1 MLFSDTYKMPKANG
15 EGLFKDRGSK
25 FLGFAFPINHEDEA
39 KQLIQQLRKEHF
51 SAAHHCYAY
60 VLGFDQSFQKSND
73 DREPSNTAGKP
84 ILRSILAKELTNTL
98 VVVVRY
104 FGGKLLGVPGLIQA
118 YGEAAADALN
128 NTPVV
133 EKIITEKHEIRMD
146 PVAENEAFKLVK
158 QFGLKIVDHQYGE
171 QISIIFEVRKSL
183 AAQVLNAIREKRLFE
198 TTFLSEQ

>member
-1 MLFSDTYKMPKANG
+1 MLFSDTYKTPKATG
-15 EGLFKDRGSK
+15 EGLFKDKGSK
-25 FLGFAFPINHEDEA
+25 FLGFVFPIQNEDEA
-39 KQLIQQLRKEHF
+39 KQFIQQLRKEHF

-84 ILRSILAKELTNTL
+84 ILRSILTKELTNTL

-128 NTPVV
+128 NTPVIEQV
-133 EKIITEKHEIRMD
+133 ISEKHELKMD
-146 PVAENEAFKLVK
+146 TAAENEAFKLIK
-158 QFGLKIVDHQYGE
+158 QFGLKIVNHQYGE

-183 AAQVLNAIREKRLFE
+183 AAQVLKAIHEKRLFE